1 MAGPLRPQFVLF
13 GSSIVQLSFG
23 NGGWGA
29 TLADIYAR
37 KADIFLR
44 GYYGWNSRRAVEVL
58 DKVFPK
64 DAAIHPSLVIVY
76 FGGNDS
82 MGPHP
87 SGLGPHVPLNEYVEN
102 MRKIA
107 THLKSLSDSTRII
120 FLSCPPVDEAR
131 VRQNTS
137 GVFSHLV
144 RTNEL
149 CRMYSDACIQLCQEM
164 DIKVVDLF
172 TAFQNRDDWITA
184 CFTDGVHLSSEG
196 SKIVVAEIL
205 KVIKEAEWQPSLH
218 WKSLP
223 TEFSE
228 DSPYDLVAAD
238 GKTTL
243 NASEWTFHWEIQ
255 WD

>member
-1 MAGPLRPQFVLF
+1 
-13 GSSIVQLSFG
+13 
-23 NGGWGA
+23 
-29 TLADIYAR
+29 
-37 KADIFLR
+37 
-44 GYYGWNSRRAVEVL
+44 
-58 DKVFPK
+58 
-64 DAAIHPSLVIVY
+64 
-76 FGGNDS
+76 
-82 MGPHP
+82 
-87 SGLGPHVPLNEYVEN
+87 
-102 MRKIA
+102 
-107 THLKSLSDSTRII
+107 
-120 FLSCPPVDEAR
+120 
-131 VRQNTS
+131 
-137 GVFSHLV
+137 
-144 RTNEL
+144 
-149 CRMYSDACIQLCQEM
+149 M